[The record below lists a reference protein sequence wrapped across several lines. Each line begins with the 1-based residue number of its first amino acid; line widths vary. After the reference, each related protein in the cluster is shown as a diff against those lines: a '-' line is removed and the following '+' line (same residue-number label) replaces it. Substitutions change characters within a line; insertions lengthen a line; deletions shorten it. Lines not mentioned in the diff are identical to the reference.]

1 MGDRSLGGFKSF
13 EPGGDFNTSDSAT
26 GKDPQ
31 FDVYTVDMFMHTAP
45 LLLGLSS
52 ATLGLVSLRAESIA
66 TKVVAASGAV
76 VTGTLALGA
85 VFAGLKGD
93 N

>member
-1 MGDRSLGGFKSF
+1 MNSF
-13 EPGGDFNTSDSAT
+13 LDQTSQQRGCSQAAQRT
-26 GKDPQ
+26 REFRHPRIEAIKD
-31 FDVYTVDMFMHTAP
+31 VDMFRYTAP
-45 LLLGLSS
+45 LLVGLGS

-76 VTGTLALGA
+76 ITGTLALGA
-85 VFAGLKGD
+85 VFAEVKGD